1 MKAEIS
7 ISKCLVLLA
16 IMLFGVQWSAAEC
29 RTDETTVLY
38 LLNVQPYPDGRP
50 GAGWDRGFELIPAGR
65 LAIEQIN
72 NKSDLLPGYRLELI
86 DIESEACGISVINTG
101 RVNFYRHLVD
111 PNSLVVGV
119 VGLFCSTVTA
129 AISPIANHPRI
140 DYIQVAGSTSPLFQ
154 NVAAYPRLYHT
165 ISSSNIF
172 NRATVR
178 LMDEF
183 SWRKISSIHD
193 ENIFFTTTA
202 DNFASIIHANPSLEL
217 VTRISTSLPL
227 IPETFTNL
235 RQSGARIVYPTLTAP
250 GAAKLLCEAFKG
262 GFIWP
267 GYVYIFHGASFG
279 EFDESQVPCGVR
291 ELREALEGVFLL
303 QYRLYAKPSDR
314 LVSGWTY
321 EEYHD
326 EYLRRLTEFANA
338 SGTQLYNNYY
348 ANVLHDEVWSL
359 ALALNRSLETL
370 KMLNVSLADYRFGQT
385 TVTNTI
391 AENFDDISFQGAG
404 GYIKFNSFQEA
415 ESSVNI
421 FQMQGG
427 QPVLVGVFNPNDDD
441 LSLNKSELLS
451 AVPAD
456 HFEIVYE
463 VLPQWLMITIFS
475 VCGLA
480 YIMTTVILVLF
491 LYWRKKP
498 VIKATSPFLSLVMFG
513 ACYLVYT
520 ACVMR
525 TLHRSFVTESNA
537 FTVVCNV
544 QIWCQS
550 TGFNLIFA
558 TLFVK
563 LLRIYYVFR
572 VFRKTSKYW
581 SDQFLFLGVMLICS
595 GGVLILILWTGIDV
609 LHLERSEMYIP
620 NAQPPYY
627 LATTTCSSTN
637 LGIWSAVTFSY
648 TGVIILLVMFLA
660 IQTRHV
666 KLQNFKDTKK
676 VNAYIF
682 TTVIVLTITLPL
694 WYVFEAAH
702 VNSPIAGHIAVMVG
716 FLSVGVFCQ
725 LFLFAPKTIPLLYK
739 HNKHRVLIHQQSQ
752 FATL

>member
-1 MKAEIS
+1 MKTKLTSLAW
-7 ISKCLVLLA
+7 LTLLA
-16 IMLFGVQWSAAEC
+16 LLTGVQCSRAEHS
-29 RTDETTVLY
+29 TDETTVLY
-38 LLNVQPYPDGRP
+38 LLNVQPYPDNHSF
-50 GAGWDRGFELIPAGR
+50 AGWDRGFELIPAGR
-65 LAIEQIN
+65 LAMDQIN
-72 NKSDLLPGYRLELI
+72 NQSDLLPGYRLELI
-86 DIESEACGISVINTG
+86 DIESEACGISVISTG
-101 RVNFYRHLVD
+101 LVNFYRHLVD

-119 VGLFCSTVTA
+119 VGLYCSTVTA
-129 AISPIANHPRI
+129 AVSSVANHPGV
-140 DYIQVAGSTSPLFQ
+140 DYIQMAGSTSPLFQ
-154 NVAAYPRLYHT
+154 NVAAYPRLYRT
-165 ISSSNIF
+165 ISSSYIF
-172 NRATVR
+172 TRATVR

-183 SWRKISSIHD
+183 SWRRISLIHD
-193 ENIFFTTTA
+193 ESIFFTKIAENLAT
-202 DNFASIIHANPSLEL
+202 NIHTSPSLEL
-217 VTRISTSLPL
+217 VTLTSTATSLS
-227 IPETFTNL
+227 ESFTNL
-235 RQSGARIVYPTLTAP
+235 RAAGARIVYVLLPVP
-250 GAAKLLCEAFKG
+250 EAANLMCEAFKG
-262 GFIWP
+262 RYIWP
-267 GYVYIFHGASFG
+267 GYVYIFYEGSFE
-279 EFDESQVPCGVR
+279 EFAEIESPCGER
-291 ELREALEGVFLL
+291 ELAEALEGVFVL
-303 QYRLYAKPSDR
+303 QYRLYAEPGDR

-326 EYLRRLTEFANA
+326 EYLRRLREFANA
-338 SGTQLYNNYY
+338 SGMQLYNNVY

-359 ALALNRSLETL
+359 ALALNRSLGTL
-370 KMLNVSLADYRFGQT
+370 EMLNISLADYGFGQT
-385 TVTNTI
+385 IVTTAI
-391 AENFDDISFQGAG
+391 AENLDDISFQGAG

-421 FQMQGG
+421 FQIQSG

-456 HFEIVYE
+456 RFEIVYE
-463 VLPQWLMITIFS
+463 VLPQWLMITIFTI
-475 VCGLA
+475 CGLA

-491 LYWRKKP
+491 LYWRYKP
-498 VIKATSPFLSLVMFG
+498 EIKATSLFLSLVMFG

-525 TLHRSFVTESNA
+525 TLHRSVIIESNA
-537 FTVVCNV
+537 FTVICNV

-563 LLRIYYVFR
+563 LLRVYHVFR

-595 GGVLILILWTGIDV
+595 GGVLILILWTGIDI

-620 NAQPPYY
+620 NARPPYY

-637 LGIWSAVTFSY
+637 LGIWSAITFSY

-694 WYVFEAAH
+694 WYVFETTQ
-702 VNSPIAGHIAVMVG
+702 VNLLIAGHIALMVG

-739 HNKHRVLIHQQSQ
+739 CSKHS
-752 FATL
+752 

>member
-1 MKAEIS
+1 MTLISSVLKNMKT
-7 ISKCLVLLA
+7 KPTRLVWLKLLA
-16 IMLFGVQWSAAEC
+16 LLTGVQCSRAEHS
-29 RTDETTVLY
+29 TDETTVLY

-72 NKSDLLPGYRLELI
+72 NQSDLLPGYRLELI
-86 DIESEACGISVINTG
+86 DIESEACGINVINTG
-101 RVNFYRHLVD
+101 LVNFYRHLVD
-111 PNSLVVGV
+111 SNYLVVGV
-119 VGLFCSTVTA
+119 VGLFCSPVTA
-129 AISPIANHPRI
+129 AISPIANHPGI

-154 NVAAYPRLYHT
+154 NVANYPRLYHA

-183 SWRKISSIHD
+183 SWRRISLIYD
-193 ENIFFTTTA
+193 ENIFFTTIA
-202 DNFASIIHANPSLEL
+202 DNFATTIDTSPSLEL
-217 VTRISTSLPL
+217 VTRTATSLSL
-227 IPETFTNL
+227 IPESFTNL
-235 RQSGARIVYPTLTAP
+235 RAAGARIVYVSLTVPEAVN
-250 GAAKLLCEAFKG
+250 LLCEAFKG
-262 GFIWP
+262 RFHWP

-279 EFDESQVPCGVR
+279 EFAEIESPCGQR
-291 ELREALEGVFLL
+291 ELAEALEGVFVL
-303 QYRLYAKPSDR
+303 QYRLYAEPGDR

-321 EEYHD
+321 EEFHD

-338 SGTQLYNNYY
+338 SGTQLDNNDY

-359 ALALNRSLETL
+359 ALALNRSQGTLE
-370 KMLNVSLADYRFGQT
+370 MLNIRLADYGFGQT
-385 TVTNTI
+385 MVTNAIT
-391 AENFDDISFQGAG
+391 ENLDNISFQGAG
-404 GYIKFNSFQEA
+404 GYIKFNSFREA
-415 ESSVNI
+415 ESSVSI
-421 FQMQGG
+421 FQVQGG

-441 LSLNKSELLS
+441 LILNKSELLS

-456 HFEIVYE
+456 RFEVVYE
-463 VLPQWLMITIFS
+463 VLPQWLMVIIFS
-475 VCGLA
+475 ICGLA
-480 YIMTTVILVLF
+480 YIMTTVILILF

-498 VIKATSPFLSLVMFG
+498 VIKATSPFLSLVMFV

-520 ACVMR
+520 TCVMR
-525 TLHRSFVTESNA
+525 TLHRSFVIESNA

-563 LLRIYYVFR
+563 ILRIYHVFR

-595 GGVLILILWTGIDV
+595 VGVLILILWTAIDI
-609 LHLERSEMYIP
+609 LHLQRSEMYVS

-627 LATTTCSSTN
+627 LATTSCSSTN
-637 LGIWSAVTFSY
+637 LGVWLAVSLSFTA
-648 TGVIILLVMFLA
+648 VIILLVMFFA

-666 KLQNFKDTKK
+666 KLIFKDTKK

-682 TTVIVLTITLPL
+682 TTVIVLAVTLPL
-694 WYVFEAAH
+694 WYVFEYTRFKSLI
-702 VNSPIAGHIAVMVG
+702 VGHIAVTVG
-716 FLSVGVFCQ
+716 VLSVGLFCQ
-725 LFLFAPKTIPLLYK
+725 LFLFVPKAIPLF
-739 HNKHRVLIHQQSQ
+739 VHQAKST
-752 FATL
+752 FC